1 MEASDKAQEAG
12 LCAQG
17 GGRVEAAHAVQ
28 GTRARLQEKN
38 GVVLFSNVLDLAPF
52 LMSAPSPRR
61 LDASLV
67 TRVLALN
74 PACRHLNLSRN
85 SLASAAPGEEDV
97 LAPLADL
104 LQLNLS
110 SNALRALGPEFSALT
125 QLQVLDV
132 SRNQMCVLGVAG
144 WRRGSPP
151 PRGPVSF
158 SHRALTTT
166 HPTTPVAAARACRAS
181 APARR
186 CAALTCRTTAWR
198 TGRS

>member
-1 MEASDKAQEAG
+1 
-12 LCAQG
+12 
-17 GGRVEAAHAVQ
+17 
-28 GTRARLQEKN
+28 
-38 GVVLFSNVLDLAPF
+38 
-52 LMSAPSPRR
+52 MSTPAPRR

-110 SNALRALGPEFSALT
+110 SNALRALGPEFYALT

-132 SRNQMCVLGVAG
+132 SRNQMCVVGVAG
-144 WRRGSPP
+144 GGREARRQG
-151 PRGPVSF
+151 GPVSF
-158 SHRALTTT
+158 SHYF
-166 HPTTPVAAARACRAS
+166 TTPTPQHLPLQREPAGHQRLHGAA
-181 APARR
+181 PP
-186 CAALTCRTTAWR
+186 
-198 TGRS
+198 

>member
-1 MEASDKAQEAG
+1 
-12 LCAQG
+12 
-17 GGRVEAAHAVQ
+17 
-28 GTRARLQEKN
+28 
-38 GVVLFSNVLDLAPF
+38 
-52 LMSAPSPRR
+52 MSAPSPRR

-85 SLASAAPGEEDV
+85 SLACAAPGEEDV

-132 SRNQMCVLGVAG
+132 SRNQMCVLGVTG
-144 WRRGSPP
+144 W
-151 PRGPVSF
+151 
-158 SHRALTTT
+158 
-166 HPTTPVAAARACRAS
+166 CRE
-181 APARR
+181 ARR
-186 CAALTCRTTAWR
+186 
-198 TGRS
+198 

>member
-1 MEASDKAQEAG
+1 MASPA
-12 LCAQG
+12 
-17 GGRVEAAHAVQ
+17 
-28 GTRARLQEKN
+28 
-38 GVVLFSNVLDLAPF
+38 
-52 LMSAPSPRR
+52 PRR

-132 SRNQMCVLGVAG
+132 SRNQMCVGVAG
-144 WRRGSPP
+144 GCRGRQPRGSSA
-151 PRGPVSF
+151 PVSF
-158 SHRALTTT
+158 SSHCAPTP
-166 HPTTPVAAARACRAS
+166 HPTRLPLQREPAGHQRLHSAA
-181 APARR
+181 PP
-186 CAALTCRTTAWR
+186 
-198 TGRS
+198 